1 MNTVG
6 SFLSIRNS
14 SFLRYY
20 VTKIFLSVL
29 GEAVVT
35 DHYFLSVENTDINLE
50 LNTEEDETANIKE
63 VCKPHR
69 NLKLKIYF
77 DIPFK
82 LILF

>member
-35 DHYFLSVENTDINLE
+35 DHYFLSVENIDINLE

-63 VCKPHR
+63 VCKPHC